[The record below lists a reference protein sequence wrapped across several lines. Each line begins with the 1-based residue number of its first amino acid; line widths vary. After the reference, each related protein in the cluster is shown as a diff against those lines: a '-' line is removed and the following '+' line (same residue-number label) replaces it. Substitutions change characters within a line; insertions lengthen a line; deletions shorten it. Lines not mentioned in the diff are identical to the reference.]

1 LVAIASEKDP
11 KSNSEK
17 LKLWRHL
24 KKFVEDDPPPAKVAD
39 WEEDECLF
47 GDDMTAKRGLGLSRA
62 HEPVEAGDGVKASEF
77 HQHKW
82 VMIVSS
88 VTKFPVTCC
97 LFGQQMINY
106 METAWL
112 ASRVLDRGI
121 IEPSFIHQAHDDAAV
136 YEHMKSSGAFMRQ
149 VGVDGVLAY
158 RENASKFH
166 AILGTVPVAGGRLFD
181 LHEWTTKGERSDV
194 VSFAMN
200 KTFWAATGGTID
212 VFIVG
217 DAKVIGGQ
225 ACADAKGCTVHE
237 CKTLDYDDGPL
248 PRYIEFFG
256 RLHLVKKVKCL
267 PYTDK
272 DLRGQIKHAALDP
285 ADTVVALALHNRHIN
300 ALTGGSTLSV
310 HLPELLHCTR
320 SYTGQELWS
329 VDEGRQGLQEDWF
342 SILRRF
348 RPADAV
354 TRAMTALLK
363 QTALEKIQNYVGVHW
378 RRGDRGHPELDA
390 VGDFKGTL

>member
-11 KSNSEK
+11 IKSSSEK
-17 LKLWRHL
+17 LQLWRHV
-24 KKFVEDDPPPAKVAD
+24 KKFVEYDPPAEVAGGG
-39 WEEDECLF
+39 EDECFF
-47 GDDMTAKRGLGLSRA
+47 GDDMTGKRCLGLSRA
-62 HEPVEAGDGVKASEF
+62 HEPVEAGVKASEF
-77 HQHKW
+77 NQHKW

-88 VTKFPVTCC
+88 VAKFPVTCC

-106 METAWL
+106 METVWL

-121 IEPSFIHQAHDDAAV
+121 IEPSFIHQARDDAV
-136 YEHMKSSGAFMRQ
+136 YEHMKSSGAFRRQ

-181 LHEWTTKGERSDV
+181 LQEWTTKGERGDV
-194 VSFAMN
+194 VSFATN
-200 KTFWAATGGTID
+200 KTFWAATGGTIN
-212 VFIVG
+212 VLIVG

-225 ACADAKGCTVHE
+225 ACADAGSCTVHE

-267 PYTDK
+267 PYTGK
-272 DLRGQIKHAALDP
+272 DLRGQMNHAALDP

-310 HLPELLHCTR
+310 DLPELIYGTR

-329 VDEGRQGLQEDWF
+329 VDEGWQGLQEDWF

-378 RRGDRGHPELDA
+378 RRGDRGHPEMDA
-390 VGDFKGTL
+390 VGDFKDTLVFS